1 MKKFL
6 KSLSVICM
14 IALISTTF
22 IACGQEAENSG
33 AQSTS
38 SSLAASASE
47 TAQPVTL
54 RFLWWGSDD
63 RHQATID
70 TINLYKQK
78 APHVTIEAEY
88 QGFDGYQQK
97 LNTQLAS
104 GAAPDIIQNDSPWMY
119 DYAAKDVYVDL
130 SQQPEIDA
138 STFDENFLKSNC
150 EFNGKLLGLP
160 TGISGRTLIINKT
173 LADKAGLIMES
184 NMSWDYLTAQA
195 KKLKEYNKD
204 YYLLNTNVGVNV
216 IQVMGIVKQRTGNQ
230 FIKEDYTPGF
240 AKEDL
245 VYALTWLKDAFAAG
259 VFQPISESSLF
270 ADMNQNPKWIN
281 KEFVATEDWS
291 SGVIK
296 YQGILPKDTVAAVA
310 GPAVLKDGKDG
321 AAIVRP
327 SQQMSVNKNSAS
339 VEESCKFLN
348 WFLND
353 GEAAVILKDV
363 RAVPASTSAR
373 KAAGDAGK
381 IDQNV
386 IAAVELA
393 QKNTQVTDNAPSSNT
408 QITDIVKDV
417 LQKLLFDKSNV
428 DQASTEII
436 TRLEDKLAEL
446 KSAQK

>member
-1 MKKFL
+1 MKKCL
-6 KSLSVICM
+6 KVLSVLCM
-14 IALISTTF
+14 VAMISTAF
-22 IACGQEAENSG
+22 IACGQQAEENEAQTS
-33 AQSTS
+33 QSSTS
-38 SSLAASASE
+38 EAK
-47 TAQPVTL
+47 PVTL

-63 RHQATID
+63 RHQATLDAIA
-70 TINLYKQK
+70 LYKQK
-78 APHVTIEAEY
+78 APNVTIEAEY

-104 GAAPDIIQNDSPWMY
+104 GAAPDIIQNDSPWMF
-119 DYAAKDVYVDL
+119 DYAARDVYVDL
-130 SQQPEIDA
+130 SQQPEIDIT
-138 STFDENFLKSNC
+138 TFEENFLKGNC
-150 EFNGKLLGLP
+150 EFGGKLIGLP
-160 TGISGRTLIINKT
+160 SGISGRTLIVNKT
-173 LADKAGLIMES
+173 LADKAGLTMES
-184 NMSWDYLTAQA
+184 NMTWDDLITQA
-195 KKLKEYNKD
+195 KKLKTYNKD

-216 IQVMGIVKQRTGNQ
+216 IQVMSIVKQKTGNQ
-230 FIKEDYTPGF
+230 FIKDDYTPGF

-281 KEFVATEDWS
+281 QEFVATEDWS

-296 YQGILPKDTVAAVA
+296 YQGILPKDTAAAVA

-321 AAIVRP
+321 ASIVRP
-327 SQQMSVNKNSAS
+327 SQQFSVNKKS
-339 VEESCKFLN
+339 VSIEESCKFLN

-363 RAVPASTSAR
+363 RAVPASATAR
-373 KAAGDAGK
+373 QAAGDAGK
-381 IDQNV
+381 IDKNV
-386 IAAVELA
+386 IDAVELA

-417 LQKLLFDKSNV
+417 LQKLLFDKENV
-428 DQASTEII
+428 DQASAEII
-436 TRLEDKLAEL
+436 TRLEDKLKEL

>member
-1 MKKFL
+1 MKKSL
-6 KSLSVICM
+6 KILSAICM
-14 IALISTTF
+14 AALISTTF
-22 IACGQEAENSG
+22 IACGQEAGNGQGQTTSSG
-33 AQSTS
+33 TSASTS
-38 SSLAASASE
+38 AE
-47 TAQPVTL
+47 GKPVTL

-63 RHQATID
+63 RHQATLDAIA
-70 TINLYKQK
+70 LYKQK
-78 APHVTIEAEY
+78 APNVTIEGEY

-119 DYAAKDVYVDL
+119 DYAARDVYVDL
-130 SQQPEIDA
+130 AQQSEIDT
-138 STFDENFLKSNC
+138 STFDANFLKNNC
-150 EFNGKLLGLP
+150 EFSGKLIGLP
-160 TGISGRTLIINKT
+160 TGISGRTLIVNKT
-173 LADKAGLIMES
+173 LADKAGVSIQS
-184 NMSWDYLTAQA
+184 NMSWDDLITQA
-195 KKLKEYNKD
+195 KKLKAYNKD

-230 FIKEDYTPGF
+230 FIKDDYTLGF
-240 AKEDL
+240 TKDDMA
-245 VYALTWLKDAFAAG
+245 YALTWLKDAFAAG

-281 KEFVATEDWS
+281 SEFVATEDWS

-296 YQGILPKDTVAAVA
+296 YQGILPKDTEAAIA
-310 GPAVLKDGKDG
+310 GPAVLPDGKDG

-327 SQQMSVNKNSAS
+327 SQQLSVNKKSAS
-339 VEESCKFLN
+339 VEESSKFLN

-363 RAVPASTSAR
+363 RAVPASETAR

-381 IDQNV
+381 IDKNV

-417 LQKLLFDKSNV
+417 LQKLLFDKATV
-428 DQASTEII
+428 DQASTEVI